1 MKFNSDLK
9 FGQTYEKEFIKI
21 MGFKSYEHETTKA
34 IKEYDIIV
42 NHNGSET
49 KYEIKADRLSYKTG
63 NLCIE
68 IANSGRP
75 SGITS
80 TKSDYWGYFVIKSDG
95 YDLYVIPTE
104 ELKEMAFSKQY
115 KSIRGGDGKKSDLVL
130 IPIHHVEKFKYNSQV
145 KESSYAINSR

>member
-1 MKFNSDLK
+1 MKSNSDLK

-34 IKEYDIIV
+34 IKEHDIIV
-42 NHNGSET
+42 KHNSSET

-75 SGITS
+75 SELHQRKVTIG
-80 TKSDYWGYFVIKSDG
+80 VI
-95 YDLYVIPTE
+95 L
-104 ELKEMAFSKQY
+104 
-115 KSIRGGDGKKSDLVL
+115 
-130 IPIHHVEKFKYNSQV
+130 
-145 KESSYAINSR
+145 